1 MPVSYLPV
9 KFNSIGTGETE
20 NQMTDETHQQT
31 PAPSR
36 LLDMIF
42 GFMVSRSVAV
52 AAQLGLADLLNAGP
66 RSADELAQVVGAN
79 PRSLYRL
86 LRALS
91 GAGVFA
97 EGADGRFGLTP
108 LSELL
113 RSDSAESLRAFAVTL
128 ADDLNFEMWAEL
140 PYSIQSGKPA
150 VPYKLGMPWF
160 DWLKQNPVKAKEFND
175 AMTSFSASGATAVL
189 AAYDFSGI
197 KKLVDVGGGHGLL
210 LASVLSKYPNM
221 RGVLYDAPAVVAG
234 AKELLA
240 AHGVAD
246 RCETVGGDF
255 LGSVPAGG
263 DAYILKHI
271 IHDWSDEECTMIL
284 KHCHAGMPENGKV
297 LIVEMVIPGPNV
309 SSISKFLDLQMM
321 VYLTGRERTESE
333 YRELLERSG
342 FELTR
347 IVLTPSPYSVIEAVR
362 R

>member
-1 MPVSYLPV
+1 
-9 KFNSIGTGETE
+9 
-20 NQMTDETHQQT
+20 MTDETLQQT
-31 PAPSR
+31 PPSSR

-42 GFMVSRSVAV
+42 GFMVSRSIAV
-52 AAQLGLADLLNAGP
+52 AAQLGVADHLRAGSK
-66 RSADELAQVVGAN
+66 SADELASAVGAD

-91 GAGVFA
+91 SAGIFA
-97 EGADGRFGLTP
+97 EGPDGRFDLTP

-113 RSDSAESLRAFAVTL
+113 RSDAPESLRAFALTL
-128 ADDLNFEMWAEL
+128 ADEVNYEMWAEL

-160 DWLKQNPVKAKEFND
+160 DWLGQNPVKAKEFND
-175 AMTSFSASGATAVL
+175 AMTSFSASGAVSVL

-221 RGVLYDAPAVVAG
+221 RGTLYDAPAVVEG

-246 RCETVGGDF
+246 RCEAVGGDF
-255 LGSVPAGG
+255 LRSVPAGG

-271 IHDWSDEECTMIL
+271 IHDWSDDECTTIL
-284 KHCHAGMPENGKV
+284 KHCHAGMPAGGKV
-297 LIVEMVIPGPNV
+297 LIVEMVIPEPNV
-309 SSISKFLDLQMM
+309 PSISKFLDLQMM
-321 VYLTGRERTESE
+321 LFLTGLERTEAE
-333 YRELLERSG
+333 YRELLASSG

-347 IVLTPSPYSVIEAVR
+347 IVPTPSPYSVIEGVR